1 MRDKTVE
8 VQDGR
13 KIGKK
18 VFLKELCKN
27 LILDH
32 RMTTNRMG
40 FMELFMPLYEVDSW
54 RTNFLNAS
62 LPVVRLLSDGA
73 LPLAKATFNE
83 DRFAIARIVRNR
95 LPLLSSDTLCK
106 ADAKSHISS

>member
-1 MRDKTVE
+1 
-8 VQDGR
+8 
-13 KIGKK
+13 
-18 VFLKELCKN
+18 
-27 LILDH
+27 
-32 RMTTNRMG
+32 MTTNRMG
-40 FMELFMPLYEVDSW
+40 FLELFMPLYEVDSW

-95 LPLLSSDTLCK
+95 SPLLSSDTLCK